1 MRLARLASQS
11 EGVLEAASY
20 STHRNRFVDN
30 AVDHHFA
37 RAVPYREAQYAGAR
51 LGLSTANAL
60 AVTLPRLARWTLVL
74 LRSPFC
80 TILNRE
86 RLSRSAEEYR
96 LKILVSITALLLPML
111 ANLASGLTA
120 VTTLA
125 LSPDRIGEIKTAQG
139 ITTMI
144 RFPDPVQEI
153 ICGDLYDPATGKG
166 TFVVQRSGATER
178 PGNEVFIK
186 PVASKGLSNMF
197 VKTGDGKHT
206 YSFDLTIVS
215 TPQGAHRMVNVTDQA
230 AAANPGGV
238 NSSSANPGSPP
249 SSVDQ
254 HSTEPE
260 RPTADFERLKAEAEQ
275 QARQKA
281 AEILRTAQ
289 QQADRKIAESDAKI
303 AEAERLAPQRA
314 EQEIERR
321 FMQALML
328 GLREMRVN
336 NTKVTTAKKAVI
348 TLDPRVLLFDDKAY
362 LRYMIQNTG
371 DKDFIFASL
380 SLEVVDGKGAKPL
393 TAEVN
398 QSKAVNSLPPG
409 EALTGVIVF
418 DPKQIAAKQKLT
430 LFVRGENSAELAH
443 LTIQE

>member
-1 MRLARLASQS
+1 
-11 EGVLEAASY
+11 
-20 STHRNRFVDN
+20 
-30 AVDHHFA
+30 
-37 RAVPYREAQYAGAR
+37 
-51 LGLSTANAL
+51 
-60 AVTLPRLARWTLVL
+60 
-74 LRSPFC
+74 
-80 TILNRE
+80 
-86 RLSRSAEEYR
+86 
-96 LKILVSITALLLPML
+96 LKTVVSITALSLLLL
-111 ANLASGLTA
+111 ANIVRAQTP

-153 ICGDLYDPATGKG
+153 ICGDLYDPGTGKG
-166 TFVVQRSGATER
+166 TFVVQRSGAADH

-206 YSFDLTIVS
+206 YSFDLIIVS
-215 TPQGAHRMVNVTDQA
+215 TPQGAHRMVNVADQA
-230 AAANPGGV
+230 AATSPAAGSSGGM
-238 NSSSANPGSPP
+238 
-249 SSVDQ
+249 DQ
-254 HSTEPE
+254 HSSESEKPG
-260 RPTADFERLKAEAEQ
+260 PDFERLKAEAEQ

-289 QQADRKIAESDAKI
+289 QQADRKITEADAKV

-328 GLREMRVN
+328 GLREMRVK
-336 NTKVTTAKKAVI
+336 NTKVTIPKKAVI
-348 TLDPRVLLFDDKAY
+348 TIDPRVLLFDDKAY

-371 DKDFIFASL
+371 DKDFIFTSL
-380 SLEVVDGKGAKPL
+380 SLEVVDGKGSKPL

-418 DPKQIAAKQKLT
+418 DPKQVAAKQNLT
-430 LFVRGENSAELAH
+430 LFVRGDDSAELAH